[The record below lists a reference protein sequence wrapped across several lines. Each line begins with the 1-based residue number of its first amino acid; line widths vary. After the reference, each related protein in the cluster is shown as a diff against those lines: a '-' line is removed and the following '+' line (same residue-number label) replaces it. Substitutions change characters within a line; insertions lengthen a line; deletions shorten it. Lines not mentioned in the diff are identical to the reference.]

1 VKPLPPALS
10 LGLWLLLAAGAAAR
24 AGEAAAPAP
33 NGEPAAAPAEAR
45 DAAPDLFRD
54 PEFQKQFLGT
64 YGIHPEVEP
73 RLTPIERDLLQR
85 ILPLMSSNPAEAIR
99 LLESGGKKDA
109 SATLDFTLGNL
120 HFQQGDME
128 KAAGRYRVAVAKF
141 PAFRRAHR
149 NLGLLE
155 VRQGRNAEAIR
166 SFARTIELGGG
177 DAILYGLLGYAH
189 TAQGDFLAAEAAYR
203 SALLLQ
209 PDNDEWRLG
218 LARCIFKQQK
228 HEEAAALLDVLLEEH
243 PGRAEFW
250 LLQANAFIALKQP
263 LRAAE
268 NLEVV
273 RRLGKATADSQF
285 LLGDIY
291 VNEGL
296 MDLAAAAYAAALE
309 IDPVQPA
316 GRALRSAEALVA
328 RGAMP
333 QGRALAA
340 RVRDALAERL
350 TEDEKRSILRLEARV
365 AVAEGNGGD
374 AVRLLEEIA
383 AADPLD
389 GEALMLLADHY
400 ARAAD
405 PDRALLY
412 FERAASLEPY
422 EAPAK
427 VRQAQILVGRGR
439 YQEALPLL
447 RRAQELNPRD
457 EIARYLEQVERLA
470 RSRG

>member
-1 VKPLPPALS
+1 MRRPAPWIWLP
-10 LGLWLLLAAGAAAR
+10 LLLAA
-24 AGEAAAPAP
+24 AGLTASAD
-33 NGEPAAAPAEAR
+33 GAAPAEA
-45 DAAPDLFRD
+45 AASPAQETASPAPDLFND
-54 PEFQKQFLGT
+54 PEFKKQFLGT
-64 YGIHPEVEP
+64 YGINSEVEP
-73 RLTPIERDLLQR
+73 RLTPLERDLLQR

-99 LLESGGKKDA
+99 LLESGMKKDA
-109 SATLDFTLGNL
+109 SAGLDFTLGNL
-120 HFQQGDME
+120 YFQQGNME
-128 KAAGRYRVAVAKF
+128 KAAERYQIAVAKF
-141 PAFRRAHR
+141 PNFRRAHR
-149 NLGLLE
+149 NLGLVE
-155 VRQGRNAEAIR
+155 VREGRNAAAIR
-166 SFARTIELGGG
+166 SFARTLELGGG
-177 DAILYGLLGYAH
+177 DAILYGLLGYSY

-209 PDNDEWRLG
+209 PENDEWRLG

-228 HEEAAALLDVLLEEH
+228 HQEAAALLDVLLEQH
-243 PGRAEFW
+243 PDRAEFW

-268 NLEVV
+268 NLEVA
-273 RRLGKATADSQF
+273 RRLGKATADSQY

-296 MDLAAAAYAAALE
+296 MDLAVAAYAAALE
-309 IDPVQPA
+309 IDPAQPA
-316 GRALRSAEALVA
+316 SRALRSAEALVA
-328 RGAMP
+328 RGAMA
-333 QGRALAA
+333 QGRSLA
-340 RVRDALAERL
+340 VRTRETLGDRL
-350 TEDEKRSILRLEARV
+350 TDEEKRSTLRLEARI

-374 AVRLLEEIA
+374 AVRLLEEVS

-400 ARAAD
+400 ARSGD

-412 FERAASLEPY
+412 FERAANLETF

-427 VRQAQILVGRGR
+427 VRQAQILVGRGK

-447 RRAQELNPRD
+447 RRAQELKPRD